1 MTAPADPAGGTAF
14 SLSAFLRDELGLG
27 AAGMAPGRPAAIARI
42 TVNCTVVVALAMLYE
57 IPLPAYMAYVVFL
70 ISQKE
75 AASTLLTGVVGALAA
90 TLAVILSL
98 VFYTLDAG
106 EPALRLPLMALAAFC
121 GMFLVRTSAL
131 GPVAFLAGFVLV
143 LSQTLI
149 DGMPTLE
156 ALTRLVL
163 WLWVVVMVPATLTVL
178 VNLVV
183 GEDPADLARAS
194 ALRVMNGLAAAL
206 RDGGGAPLDRQRAQ
220 AVALIELH
228 QRAGLLNRDLRRRAA
243 GDQALIEILAELL
256 TLYALLPVDTPAA
269 VRRELADV
277 CDGCALAFVRSLGV
291 RAGGMGAG
299 GGRAVPPPRPP
310 VLDEATLRSLTP
322 AQRPV
327 VIALA
332 DALARLAAGMGERI
346 AGFPVDAAPD
356 RPGDPPRPARS
367 LFVPDAFSNPAHTRF
382 ALKTTLAVMAAYII
396 YSGLDWRG
404 ISTSV
409 TTCFFV
415 ALGTLGETVHKL
427 TLRLSGA
434 VIGGAL
440 GGVCVVWVLPL
451 MTDIGQL
458 CLLIAAVSALCAW
471 VATSSQRL
479 SYAGMQIAFAF
490 FLGVLQGYGPSTDLT
505 VLRDRVAGILLG
517 NVLITLV
524 FSLLWPTSALDRAR
538 ACLAAALRALGRLLA
553 DATNGDGTG
562 GDGNGDGAG
571 RRLAVIRALA
581 DTRHL
586 VAVAVFEQPLLRGHP
601 VPPRPV
607 DTALG
612 PLHRLAAAVFT
623 VVDQRGAPSLAGGD
637 GEGGAA
643 LSSFD
648 AAAAAWLD
656 ACADDLAGGGGP
668 LPVPPV
674 DFLSVAVLTAD
685 APPLP
690 RAACE
695 ARLLLRAEMDN
706 VAAVIP

>member
-1 MTAPADPAGGTAF
+1 MTAPADPVAGSVF
-14 SLSAFLRDELGLG
+14 SPLAFLRDELGLG
-27 AAGMAPGRPAAIARI
+27 AEGMAPGRPAAIVRI
-42 TVNCTVVVALAMLYE
+42 AVNCTAVVALAMLYE

-98 VFYTLDAG
+98 AIYTLDAG
-106 EPALRLPLMALAAFC
+106 EPALRLPLMALAAFT
-121 GMFLVRTSAL
+121 GMFLVRTATL

-178 VNLVV
+178 VNLAV

-256 TLYALLPVDTPAA
+256 TLYALLPADTPAA

-332 DALARLAAGMGERI
+332 DALARLAAGMGERL
-346 AGFPVDAAPD
+346 AGGPVDAAPD
-356 RPGDPPRPARS
+356 RPGDPPRPARPARP

-396 YSGLDWRG
+396 YSALDWRG

-471 VATSSQRL
+471 VATGSQRL

-524 FSLLWPTSALDRAR
+524 FSLLWPVRAIDGARAR
-538 ACLAAALRALGRLLA
+538 LAAALRALGQLLA
-553 DATNGDGTG
+553 DTDGG
-562 GDGNGDGAG
+562 EDDGRERAG
-571 RRLAVIRALA
+571 RRLAAIRALA

-586 VAVAVFEQPLLRGHP
+586 VSVAAFERPLLPGHP
-601 VPPRPV
+601 LPRRE
-607 DTALG
+607 DAALG

-623 VVDQRGAPSLAGGD
+623 VADQGDAG
-637 GEGGAA
+637 
-643 LSSFD
+643 D
-648 AAAAAWLD
+648 AAADRAGTDRAAADWLIARAD
-656 ACADDLAGGGGP
+656 ALMTGAAGPPSDPPPAVPLAPP
-668 LPVPPV
+668 L
-674 DFLSVAVLTAD
+674 AD
-685 APPLP
+685 APAPL
-690 RAACE
+690 RAAFE

-706 VAAVIP
+706 VAAVIS